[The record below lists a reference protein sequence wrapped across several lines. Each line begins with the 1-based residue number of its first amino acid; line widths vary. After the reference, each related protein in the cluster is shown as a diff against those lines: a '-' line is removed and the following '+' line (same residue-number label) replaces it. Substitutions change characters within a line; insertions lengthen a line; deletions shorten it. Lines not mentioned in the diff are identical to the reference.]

1 MNKINTIRNSP
12 GRFGNHF
19 VRGFACAFLAEK
31 LNLKFDYG
39 QYYPMIKELG
49 IKFFEDGINTYDY
62 TRPIYI
68 DNEKIENKNNTRTYS
83 NTIYIDDNNFDDIF
97 YKIMSSKDIPKLN
110 IIMFDSYYQTSKFAN
125 LLQKYFQIEEY
136 RNPVIKNNI
145 YKDRY
150 NNNNDLFVH
159 VRLDDVRTHNAGFE
173 YYDKI
178 LSSINFDKGYIASDE
193 ITHEICKK
201 LIEKYNLKII
211 NLPEIPTIMFGS
223 TCRYVV
229 LTSGTFSFVIGIL
242 SFFSKV
248 FYLKQF
254 NTWCPASLYEI
265 NDWTE
270 VTL

>member
-1 MNKINTIRNSP
+1 MNKINTIRHSP

-19 VRGFACAFLAEK
+19 IRGFACTFLAEK

-49 IKFFEDGINTYDY
+49 IKFFEDGTNTYDY
-62 TRPIYI
+62 TNPIYI
-68 DNEKIENKNNTRTYS
+68 DDKY
-83 NTIYIDDNNFDDIF
+83 FDDIF
-97 YKIMSSKDIPKLN
+97 YKIMSSKNNIELN

-201 LIEKYNLKII
+201 LIEKYNLKVI

-223 TCRYVV
+223 TCKYVV

-265 NDWTE
+265 KNWTE

>member
-19 VRGFACAFLAEK
+19 VRGFACNFLAKK

-49 IKFFEDGINTYDY
+49 INFFEDGKNTYA
-62 TRPIYI
+62 
-68 DNEKIENKNNTRTYS
+68 YS
-83 NTIYIDDNNFDDIF
+83 NTLYIDDKYFDDIF
-97 YKIMSSKDIPKLN
+97 YKIMSSKKPPELN

-136 RNPVIKNNI
+136 NNPVIKNNI
-145 YKDRY
+145 YKYRY

-159 VRLDDVRTHNAGFE
+159 VRLDDVKIHNAGFE

-178 LSSINFDKGYIASDE
+178 LSSIKFDKGYIASDE

-201 LIEKYNLKII
+201 LIKKYNLKVI